1 MAADMWYVILS
12 LPSFYDDVA
21 EPVAAVA
28 GRRGPAHIDNEDEL
42 VLVGPLHKH
51 PHKDDVPCAQHH
63 LTLAVRLAVRG
74 VLVQRH
80 LSDEVAFLGGEG
92 EVDNTG
98 EREKEKAR
106 GKLGERE
113 IRWGGDRKSGNG
125 KHWSCPISCLL
136 VQCDMAHTVYLSFK

>member
-28 GRRGPAHIDNEDEL
+28 GRRGPAHIDDEDEL
-42 VLVGPLHKH
+42 VLIGPLHKH
-51 PHKDDVPCAQHH
+51 PHEDDVPRAQHH
-63 LTLAVRLAVRG
+63 LALAVRLAVRG

-98 EREKEKAR
+98 ERERERKRE
-106 GKLGERE
+106 GGWERE
-113 IRWGGDRKSGNG
+113 RDKVGGR
-125 KHWSCPISCLL
+125 
-136 VQCDMAHTVYLSFK
+136 